1 MQIAYN
7 GFGSF
12 TFTFK
17 PAQADVTLVT
27 NPFVSPSVKFKSVA
41 ASLVVSSHDGKDANN
56 FKDISPEHPDEG
68 QQVFPVSHAG
78 EYEVRGVFV
87 TGIDAPKKDGTPHAI
102 YRFDCEGIHIG
113 YLGALDRGLT
123 EKEIDAL
130 GPIDVLI
137 LPAGGNGVLTAS
149 QATEIVSQI
158 EPRIVIPSYAN
169 GEDGYGTADAIKRE
183 LSGPT
188 EEVSKFK
195 IVKAGLPEEDMK
207 LVTFTK

>member
-27 NPFVSPSVKFKSVA
+27 NPFSSASVKFKPVA

-56 FKDISPEHPDEG
+56 VKDVTPEHPDEG
-68 QQVFPVSHAG
+68 QEVFPVSHAG

-87 TGIDAPKKDGTPHAI
+87 TGIDAPKKDKSPHTI
-102 YRFDCEGIHIG
+102 YRFDCESMHIAF
-113 YLGALDRGLT
+113 LGALDRDLT
-123 EKEIDAL
+123 EKEVDLL
-130 GPIDVLI
+130 GPIDILI
-137 LPAGGNGVLTAS
+137 LPAGGKDVLSAS
-149 QATEIVSQI
+149 LATEIVSQI
-158 EPRIVIPSYAN
+158 EPRLVIPSYVN

-207 LVTFTK
+207 LVIISK